1 MVFSACRGPSCWIGK
16 IIILA
21 QLNIRTRDVQ
31 SRVADFPN
39 LKMCLIF
46 RDYPGDCTLVVHLSP
61 VRLPMVFLSASVPF
75 GYIIDGNEIAQPLRM
90 SERSW

>member
-1 MVFSACRGPSCWIGK
+1 MVSSACRGPSCWIGK

-31 SRVADFPN
+31 SRVAKFPN

-61 VRLPMVFLSASVPF
+61 VRLPHGFSFS
-75 GYIIDGNEIAQPLRM
+75 
-90 SERSW
+90 